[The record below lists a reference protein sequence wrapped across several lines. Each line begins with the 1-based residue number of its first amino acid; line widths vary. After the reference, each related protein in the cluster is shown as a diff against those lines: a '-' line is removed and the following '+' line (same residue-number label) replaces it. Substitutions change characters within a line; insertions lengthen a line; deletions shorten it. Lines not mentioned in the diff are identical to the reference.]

1 LCKELVFSGS
11 HARKAQV
18 RISYNSFVQ
27 PVVPPVPGEI
37 ENALMDIRRCSKE
50 DLDAINERA
59 RAWKAKQAQETAQQ
73 VLILPIVGDH

>member
-1 LCKELVFSGS
+1 
-11 HARKAQV
+11 
-18 RISYNSFVQ
+18 
-27 PVVPPVPGEI
+27 
-37 ENALMDIRRCSKE
+37 MDIRRCSKE